1 MFYFYQRRHFIF
13 MAWLFAGLTFSAH
26 AEMTIEITEGTE
38 SSVPIAVVPFA
49 WKGGSGKPPMDIS
62 GIINSDLG
70 RSGYFKTLPKQDML
84 TQPSLAADIRFRNWQ
99 VLGQDYML
107 IGSVQFAGGKY
118 HIQFQLFDVY
128 KEAQLLGYR
137 MDVTE
142 KDLRRTAHQISDIVY
157 QKLTGI
163 PGVFNTRIAYI
174 TSAQGKQGKKRYKL
188 QVADADGYNPITI
201 ASSVEPLM
209 SPAWSPDGKKI
220 AYVSFENRQSGI
232 YIQTLATG
240 KRNKVAG
247 FPGINGAPSWSPDGT
262 KLAMTLSKDG
272 SPDIYVLNLKTGG
285 FLRLTKSYA
294 IDTEPSWSPDGSYL
308 VFTSDRGGKPQLY
321 KIAEYGGRATRL
333 TFSGNYN
340 ANGVISP
347 DGNQIAMVHAENGD
361 YRIAAMDIQSGDLR
375 ILTEGPLDESPAYA
389 PNGSMII
396 YASRKGGQG
405 LLVAVSADGRIEQ
418 KLVFNR
424 GEVREP
430 VWSPV
435 K

>member
-1 MFYFYQRRHFIF
+1 MFYLVKHRHFILLG
-13 MAWLFAGLTFSAH
+13 WLLVSFVLPIQAK
-26 AEMTIEITEGTE
+26 MTIEITEGTE

-49 WKGGSGKPPMDIS
+49 WRGTEEKAPVDIS
-62 GIINSDLG
+62 GIINADLS
-70 RSGYFKTLPKQDML
+70 RSGYFKTLSQQDML
-84 TQPSLAADIRFRNWQ
+84 TQPSREEDIRFRNWQ
-99 VLGQDYML
+99 VLGQDYIL
-107 IGSVQFAGGKY
+107 IGTIRQAGRY
-118 HIQFQLFDVY
+118 FHIQFQLFDVY
-128 KEAQLLGYR
+128 KEEQLLGYR
-137 MDVTE
+137 LDVE
-142 KDLRRTAHQISDIVY
+142 SKDLRRTAHQISDIVY

-163 PGVFNTRIAYI
+163 QGVFSTRIAYI
-174 TSAQGKQGKKRYKL
+174 TSVTDKNGKKRYKL

-201 ASSVEPLM
+201 ASSSEPLM

-240 KRNKVAG
+240 KRVKVAG

-262 KLAMTLSKDG
+262 KLAMTLSKEG
-272 SPDIYVLNLKTGG
+272 SPDIYVLDLNTGS
-285 FLRLTKSYA
+285 FLRLTDSYA
-294 IDTEPSWSPDGSYL
+294 IDTEPSWAPDGSYL

-321 KIAEYGGRATRL
+321 KIPPYGGRATRL
-333 TFSGNYN
+333 TFTGNSN
-340 ANGVISP
+340 AKGVISP
-347 DGNQIAMVHAENGD
+347 DGKQVGMVHEENGD
-361 YRIAAMDIQSGDLR
+361 YRIAVMDLKTEELQ
-375 ILTEGPLDESPAYA
+375 ILTDGSLDESPAYA

-396 YASRKGGQG
+396 YASHKGNQG
-405 LLVAVSADGRIEQ
+405 LLLAVSADGRIEQ